1 MPNSGY
7 SWWDS
12 VRNLVQTYNTQQ
24 PGVPAQPQTPQQ
36 SLNIKPQPVAP
47 APVVELTDLEKSRIL
62 TKAAQT
68 LTMVNMTYDNIGR
81 LAEPYSFRMTK
92 NGLLLFA
99 YCPERPGK
107 GNAIKSFK
115 FSKIQKLDNTEV
127 RFIPRWPVEL
137 GVINPVLP
145 R

>member
-12 VRNLVQTYNTQQ
+12 VRSLVQTYNTQQ
-24 PGVPAQPQTPQQ
+24 PGVPAQPSPQQ
-36 SLNIKPQPVAP
+36 SLAPKPQPIVP

-68 LTMVNMTYDNIGR
+68 LTMVNMTYGNVGR
-81 LAEPYSFRMTK
+81 MAEPYSFRMTAR
-92 NGLLLFA
+92 GLLLFA

-115 FSKIQKLDNTEV
+115 FSLIQKLENTEIPFV
-127 RFIPRWPVEL
+127 PRWPVEL
-137 GVINPVLP
+137 GSVLAP
-145 R
+145 GTT